1 MEANAPRR
9 LPFVEMTPHS
19 VTNLFLQVPQ
29 IFTLSDNAPAVGVIP
44 RRHQPSRVLASLY
57 LEGDLI
63 HLPSRYVFQPGES
76 NPSEPH
82 GELRKAVV
90 S

>member
-1 MEANAPRR
+1 
-9 LPFVEMTPHS
+9 
-19 VTNLFLQVPQ
+19 
-29 IFTLSDNAPAVGVIP
+29 VGVIP